1 MEIPFN
7 IHKSTS
13 ILITLKSQC
22 PMLKAYGKPNNTKNF
37 EYRNDTAQNLNCESR
52 SRLARALKKLLMH
65 VARSRYDL
73 ATKSMS
79 RKNIENLPTLSI
91 SCLPPL

>member
-1 MEIPFN
+1 MEIPFD

-52 SRLARALKKLLMH
+52 SRLARALKQTFDACSK
-65 VARSRYDL
+65 
-73 ATKSMS
+73 K
-79 RKNIENLPTLSI
+79 
-91 SCLPPL
+91 